1 MDIDEVDT
9 LGFDFGTPSSLPRTD
24 TYCGESHGVLP
35 VIEMV
40 GR

>member
-9 LGFDFGTPSSLPRTD
+9 LGFDFGATSSFPRTD
-24 TYCGESHGVLP
+24 TYGRESHGVLP

-40 GR
+40 GP